1 MFAVFKNAIGNLV
14 NKCMLI
20 FTYLPDGKNVKQQ
33 YIIAISAA
41 VGIHLV
47 MGIVLMLNTDFS
59 PKAKP
64 IPKPQMQVI
73 DAVVIDESKLKQQV
87 DKLKKQ
93 KQAAKKR
100 EDDRIKEL
108 ERRADDAAKKRK
120 QEAQKIKDLE
130 KQRKKKE
137 AEKKKADAAAK
148 TARAKAASEE
158 KQRKKKEQERKQAE
172 KAASDAKAKRLREE
186 KAEKEAAEKR
196 RRKKLED
203 DKRKKE
209 AAERAEQ
216 ERLLEQQMLEEM
228 ASRDSARSQQVMTE
242 AEKYGELMKQAI
254 KRNFIDD
261 PSYKG
266 KSCKL
271 KITLAASGFVI
282 NVQSGTGDPYV
293 CKEAVKAVNKTGT
306 LPVSK
311 DPEVFEK
318 LRNISLTYNS
328 EYQ

>member
-1 MFAVFKNAIGNLV
+1 MFAVLKNAIGNLV
-14 NKCMLI
+14 NKCMLV

-47 MGIVLMLNTDFS
+47 MGIVLMLNTDFT

-64 IPKPQMQVI
+64 VTKPKMQVI

-108 ERRADDAAKKRK
+108 ERRADDAAQKRK
-120 QEAQKIKDLE
+120 NEAQKIKDLE

-137 AEKKKADAAAK
+137 AEKKKADTAAK
-148 TARAKAASEE
+148 TAKAKAANEE
-158 KQRKKKEQERKQAE
+158 KIRKKKEQERKQAE
-172 KAASDAKAKRLREE
+172 KAASDAKAKRLKEE
-186 KAEKEAAEKR
+186 KAAADAEEKR

-203 DKRKKE
+203 DKRKKA

-228 ASRDSARSQQVMTE
+228 ASRDTARSQQVMGE
-242 AEKYGELMKQAI
+242 VEKYSALIINTVNRNLIKDESMRGKTCTVKVTLAQSGYVINAKAGKGDRGVCEAAI
-254 KRNFIDD
+254 KAV
-261 PSYKG
+261 YK
-266 KSCKL
+266 
-271 KITLAASGFVI
+271 AR
-282 NVQSGTGDPYV
+282 Q
-293 CKEAVKAVNKTGT
+293 
-306 LPVSK
+306 LPMSK
-311 DPEVFEK
+311 DPEVFNQLK
-318 LRNISLTYNS
+318 DLSLIIEPEFN
-328 EYQ
+328 